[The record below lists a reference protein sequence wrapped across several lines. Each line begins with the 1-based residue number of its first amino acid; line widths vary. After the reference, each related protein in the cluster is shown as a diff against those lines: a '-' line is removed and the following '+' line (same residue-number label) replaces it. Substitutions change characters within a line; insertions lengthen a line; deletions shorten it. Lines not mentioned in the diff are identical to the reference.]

1 MTKMRDEIETESIME
16 KNIPSYR
23 PYSTKIPPNEY
34 GTNINLYYYYV
45 FHKNTQP
52 SVLEI
57 RVPIKGQT
65 INNLEKLGAK
75 KFYTHNFEKLEKNKK
90 TNTIAEL
97 CFEYKDA
104 IISLSKKASIL
115 NNLDFGIEEEDEESE
130 VDNNE
135 YIVKILYLEEKT
147 LKEIKK
153 NIEYSLDVKQNSN
166 IHLLCSMDG
175 MLSTQKFDTK
185 FPQEKIDIELNYG
198 KEAADKYKK
207 VSEYLGN
214 NKNGLILFSGAPG
227 TGKSTFIKY
236 LSRETTRKIIY
247 ISSTAAEQLTSPDF
261 LSFIMGQRNCI
272 LLLED
277 AEKALRSRETQ
288 DNEAISNIL
297 NVTDG
302 ILGDCLN
309 ILVIATFNTDRE
321 KIDSALLRKGRLILE
336 HHFEPLSIENSNKLL
351 KKLGVKKTTSVPMT
365 LAEIYNNS
373 EENYTKE
380 KEEKRIGFSS

>member
-1 MTKMRDEIETESIME
+1 MAKMRDEIEMENIVE
-16 KNIPSYR
+16 KNYR
-23 PYSTKIPPNEY
+23 PYATKIPPNEY
-34 GTNINLYYYYV
+34 GTNMNLYYYYV
-45 FHKNTQP
+45 FHKNIQP
-52 SVLEI
+52 CVLEI
-57 RVPIKGQT
+57 RIPIKPET
-65 INNLEKLGAK
+65 IKNLEKLGAK
-75 KFYTHNFEKLEKNKK
+75 RFYIHNFEKLEKNKK
-90 TNTIAEL
+90 ISTTAEL

-104 IISLSKKASIL
+104 MISLSKKASIL
-115 NNLDFGIEEEDEESE
+115 NNLDFGIEEEDEDEE
-130 VDNNE
+130 KDNNE
-135 YIVKILYLEEKT
+135 YVGKILYADDKT

-153 NIEYSLDVKQNSN
+153 NIEYSADTKQNSN

-175 MLSTQKFDTK
+175 MLSTQKFDIK
-185 FPQEKIDIELNYG
+185 FPQEKIDLELNYG
-198 KEAADKYKK
+198 KEAAEKYKK
-207 VSEYLGN
+207 VAECLDG
-214 NKNGLILFSGAPG
+214 NKNGLILFNGAPG

-247 ISSTAAEQLTSPDF
+247 ISSAAAEQLTSPDF

-309 ILVIATFNTDRE
+309 VLVIATFNTDRE
-321 KIDSALLRKGRLILE
+321 KIDGALLRKGRLILE

-351 KKLGVKKTTSVPMT
+351 KKLGIKKTANAPMT
-365 LAEIYNNS
+365 LAEIYNN
-373 EENYTKE
+373 EENYAKT
-380 KEEKRIGFSS
+380 KEEKKIGFSA

>member
-1 MTKMRDEIETESIME
+1 MNPMVKIIRDETENIME
-16 KNIPSYR
+16 KSYR
-23 PYSTKIPPNEY
+23 PYATKIPPNEY
-34 GTNINLYYYYV
+34 GTNVNLYYYYV
-45 FHKNTQP
+45 FQKNTQP

-57 RVPIKGQT
+57 RIPIKGNS
-65 INNLEKLGAK
+65 IKNIEKLGAK
-75 KFYTHNFEKLEKNKK
+75 RFYIHNFERMEKNKK
-90 TNTIAEL
+90 INTTAEM

-104 IISLSKKASIL
+104 IISFSKKASIL
-115 NNLDFGIEEEDEESE
+115 NNLDFGIEEDNEENE
-130 VDNNE
+130 TDKNE
-135 YIVKILYLEEKT
+135 YIAKILYLEEKT

-153 NIEYSLDVKQNSN
+153 NIEYSSDTRQNSN

-198 KEAADKYKK
+198 KEAAEKYKK
-207 VSEYLGN
+207 ISECLNN
-214 NKNGLILFSGAPG
+214 NKNGLILFNGAPG

-247 ISSTAAEQLTSPDF
+247 ISSTAAEQLTNPDF

-336 HHFEPLSIENSNKLL
+336 HHFEPLSVEGSNKLL
-351 KKLGVKKTTSVPMT
+351 KKLGVKKSTNRPMT
-365 LAEIYNNS
+365 LAEIYNNN
-373 EENYTKE
+373 EENYAKE
-380 KEEKRIGFSS
+380 KEEKKIGFSA